1 MVNHKNSLFCTSKKE
16 KIDEKKTYF
25 IGVTHEIDGIVNY
38 SIEFFSGCK
47 ISISYF
53 IKKPNY

>member
-1 MVNHKNSLFCTSKKE
+1 MIILIETVITKIVYFAHQKE

-38 SIEFFSGCK
+38 SIRFLVGVKFL
-47 ISISYF
+47 
-53 IKKPNY
+53 

>member
-1 MVNHKNSLFCTSKKE
+1 MR
-16 KIDEKKTYF
+16 KKTYF

-38 SIEFFSGCK
+38 SIEFFSECK

>member
-1 MVNHKNSLFCTSKKE
+1 MR
-16 KIDEKKTYF
+16 KKTYF

-38 SIEFFSGCK
+38 SIEFFSECK

-53 IKKPNY
+53 SKKPNY

>member
-1 MVNHKNSLFCTSKKE
+1 MR
-16 KIDEKKTYF
+16 KKTYF

-38 SIEFFSGCK
+38 SIGFFSGCK

-53 IKKPNY
+53 IKNPIIGLGFYLSRILLFYD